1 MNDHDREKLAA
12 LLKSALPPMRD
23 RALPGDLW
31 PKMLRRLDR
40 RPVRFAWFDFALAGM
55 AAAGFIAFPSMI
67 PWILFQF

>member
-1 MNDHDREKLAA
+1 MNDHDKEKLTA

-55 AAAGFIAFPSMI
+55 ATAGFIAFPSVI